1 MSSTQPEH
9 FYYQEYSEYAKN
21 VRIWLVAYGVGG
33 PALILTQ
40 PSLYNR
46 IWSSGHAHYI
56 ALAFLIG
63 VAVQVLTA
71 LLYKA
76 AAWHLYYTKELHRGA
91 TRRWAELVERWY
103 WIDVTADI
111 VTLALFIYSTV
122 CVLQVL
128 PSTIQ
133 VPAAA

>member
-9 FYYQEYSEYAKN
+9 YYREYSEYAKN
-21 VRIWLVAYGVGG
+21 LRIWLVAYGVGG

-40 PSLYNR
+40 PSLYNH
-46 IWSSGHAHYI
+46 IWCSGHAHHI

-76 AAWHLYYTKELHRGA
+76 AAWHLYYTKKHHREK
-91 TRRWAELVERWY
+91 TQRWAELVESSS

-111 VTLALFIYSTV
+111 VTLALFSYSTV
-122 CVLQVL
+122 CVLQLL
-128 PSTIQ
+128 PSTI
-133 VPAAA
+133 